1 MNVTIG
7 RQSPIENNFMTNEII
22 TTHSCCS
29 DKIEPGTLKL
39 HEALGKMLDNCT
51 EVSGFEKVA
60 LQSATGRILGKAI
73 TSPIDVPSHTNSAV
87 DGFAINHQDL
97 AQNGEIQKLSVEG
110 MIVAGKPHQKP
121 LSRGTVLRIMTG
133 AKMPEGAD
141 TVIMQEHV
149 EFKEGIILLDDRHNP
164 GQNVRQ
170 AGEDIKKGTVILK
183 AGKLLTPADIG
194 LIASLGTGEVIVK
207 RRPRVT
213 IFSTGDEIHSIGQQL
228 ADGGIY
234 DSNRYTLAAALNRL
248 NINLIDMGIIADDKQ
263 KLLDTFSSAAENSDV
278 IITSGGV
285 SVGEADYTK
294 EVLTEL
300 GTVDFWKVA
309 IKPGRP
315 VAFGKIGPATF
326 FGLPGNPVAVMVTYY
341 QFVLPTLQKIM
352 GVTDALIRPT
362 LKVRS
367 LERIRKLP
375 GRTEFVRG
383 IISQNDD
390 GDWIARSTGK
400 QGSGILK
407 SMSEANAFLVLE
419 HDRETIEEGD
429 TITAQPFAGLI

>member
-1 MNVTIG
+1 
-7 RQSPIENNFMTNEII
+7 
-22 TTHSCCS
+22 
-29 DKIEPGTLKL
+29 
-39 HEALGKMLDNCT
+39 MLDNCI
-51 EVSGFEKVA
+51 VVDGFEKVA
-60 LQSATGRILGKAI
+60 LQSATGRVLEENI

-87 DGFAINHQDL
+87 DGFAVNSQELPGKGDTKELPVKGI
-97 AQNGEIQKLSVEG
+97 
-110 MIVAGKPHQKP
+110 IVAGKPHP
-121 LSRGTVLRIMTG
+121 EALSPGTALRIMTG
-133 AKMPEGAD
+133 AKIPKGAD

-149 EFKEGIILLDDRHNP
+149 DFQNGAIRLDDRHNP

-170 AGEDIKKGTVILK
+170 AGEDIQKGAVILK
-183 AGKLLTPADIG
+183 AGKQLTPADIG
-194 LIASLGTGEVIVK
+194 LIASLGQGEVTVK
-207 RRPRVT
+207 RLPRVT

-263 KLLDTFSSAAENSDV
+263 KLLDTFSSAAEKSDV

-300 GTVDFWKVA
+300 GSVKFWKVA

-315 VAFGKIGPATF
+315 IAFGKIGPATF

-352 GVTDALIRPT
+352 GITDSPIRPI
-362 LKVRS
+362 LKVQS

-383 IISQNDD
+383 IIRQNDD
-390 GDWIARSTGK
+390 GNWVAESTGK

-407 SMSEANAFLVLE
+407 SMSDANAFLVLE
-419 HDRETIEEGD
+419 HDRETIERGEI
-429 TITAQPFAGLI
+429 ITAQPFTGLI

>member
-1 MNVTIG
+1 
-7 RQSPIENNFMTNEII
+7 MTNETI

-29 DKIEPGTLKL
+29 DKIEPGTLKV
-39 HEALGKMLDNCT
+39 HDALRNMLDSCSAVT
-51 EVSGFEKVA
+51 GFEKIA
-60 LQSATGRILGKAI
+60 LQSATNRILEKPVI
-73 TSPIDVPSHTNSAV
+73 SPIDVPSHTNSAV
-87 DGFAINHQDL
+87 DGFAINSQDL
-97 AQNGEIQKLSVEG
+97 PSKGEKLELPVEG
-110 MIVAGKPHQKP
+110 MIVAGKPHPKA
-121 LSRGTVLRIMTG
+121 LERGTVLRIMTG
-133 AKMPEGAD
+133 AKIPEGAD
-141 TVIMQEHV
+141 TVIMQEQV
-149 EFKEGIILLDDRHNP
+149 EYQNGIIKLDSRHTP

-170 AGEDIKKGTVILK
+170 AGEDIKSGSVILNK
-183 AGKLLTPADIG
+183 GKQLTPADIG
-194 LIASLGTGEVIVK
+194 LIASLGTGEVLVK
-207 RRPRVT
+207 RQPRVT
-213 IFSTGDEIHSIGQQL
+213 IFSTGDEIHNIGQQL

-234 DSNRYTLAAALNRL
+234 DSNRYTLAAALNQL
-248 NINLIDMGIIADDKQ
+248 SVNLIDMGIIADDKQ
-263 KLLDTFSSAAENSDV
+263 KLLNTFSSAAENSDV

-300 GTVDFWKVA
+300 GSVEFWKVT

-352 GVTDALIRPT
+352 GITDTPVRPT

-367 LERIRKLP
+367 TEKIRKLP

-383 IISQNDD
+383 IISQNPE
-390 GDWIARSTGK
+390 GEWEACSTGK

-407 SMSEANAFLVLE
+407 SMSAANAFLVLE
-419 HDRETIEEGD
+419 HDRETIEPGEWV
-429 TITAQPFAGLI
+429 TAQPFAGLI

>member
-1 MNVTIG
+1 M
-7 RQSPIENNFMTNEII
+7 RNETI

-29 DKIEPGTLKL
+29 DKVESGTLKI
-39 HEALGKMLDNCT
+39 HEALTKMLENC
-51 EVSGFEKVA
+51 EAVSGFEKVA
-60 LQSATGRILGKAI
+60 LQSATGRILAEAI
-73 TSPIDVPSHTNSAV
+73 SSPIDVPSHTNSAV

-97 AQNGEIQKLSVEG
+97 PQKGDTKTVPVEG
-110 MIVAGKPHQKP
+110 MVVAGKPHQTALTP
-121 LSRGTVLRIMTG
+121 GCVLRIMTG
-133 AKMPEGAD
+133 AKIPEGAD

-149 EFKEGIILLDDRHNP
+149 EFKDGSIRIDDRHVT

-170 AGEDIKKGTVILK
+170 AGEDIKQGSVILTE
-183 AGKLLTPADIG
+183 GKQLTPADIG

-207 RRPRVT
+207 RPPRVT

-248 NINLIDMGIIADDKQ
+248 SITLVDMGIIADDKQ
-263 KLLDTFSSAAENSDV
+263 KLLDTFSSAAKNSDV

-294 EVLTEL
+294 EVLTTL

-315 VAFGKIGPATF
+315 VAFGKIGDATF

-341 QFVLPTLQKIM
+341 QFVLPTLYKIM
-352 GVTDALIRPT
+352 GITDSPVRPT

-367 LERIRKLP
+367 LEKIRKLP

-383 IISQNDD
+383 IISQDEA
-390 GDWIARSTGK
+390 GDWVAKSTGK

-419 HDRETIEEGD
+419 HDRESIEVGD
-429 TITAQPFAGLI
+429 TITAQPFSGLI

>member
-1 MNVTIG
+1 MSDET
-7 RQSPIENNFMTNEII
+7 I

-29 DKIEPGTLKL
+29 DKIEPGTLKV
-39 HEALGKMLDNCT
+39 HEALTKMLNNC
-51 EVSGFEKVA
+51 EAVNGFEKVA
-60 LQSATGRILGKAI
+60 LQSATGRILAESI
-73 TSPIDVPSHTNSAV
+73 SSPIDVPSHTNSAV

-97 AQNGEIQKLSVEG
+97 PKKGETKSLPVEG
-110 MIVAGKPHQKP
+110 MIVAGKPHQTALTP
-121 LSRGTVLRIMTG
+121 GRVLRIMTG
-133 AKMPEGAD
+133 AKIPEGAD
-141 TVIMQEHV
+141 TVIMQEHA
-149 EFKEGIILLDDRHNP
+149 EYKEGTILIDDRHMA

-170 AGEDIKKGTVILK
+170 AGEDIKQGSAVLRE
-183 AGKLLTPADIG
+183 GKQLTPADIG

-248 NINLIDMGIIADDKQ
+248 SITLIDMGIIADDKQ
-263 KLLDTFSSAAENSDV
+263 KLLDTFSSAAKNSDV

-294 EVLTEL
+294 EVLTTL

-315 VAFGKIGPATF
+315 VAFGKIGDATF

-341 QFVLPTLQKIM
+341 QFVLPTLYKIM
-352 GVTDALIRPT
+352 GVTDSPVRPT

-367 LERIRKLP
+367 LEKIRKLP

-383 IISQNDD
+383 IISQDEA
-390 GDWIARSTGK
+390 GDWVAKSTGK

-419 HDRETIEEGD
+419 HDRESIEVGD
-429 TITAQPFAGLI
+429 TITAQPFSGLI